1 MMLFPALFN
10 RSDSF
15 VAPDIAAWRD
25 LRRVLMMFGFMLIE
39 IESLD
44 ELKLLTSGNGLI
56 VIVLRKLRWIVE
68 VLYSLG
74 LLLFC
79 YL

>member
-1 MMLFPALFN
+1 MLFPALFN

>member
-1 MMLFPALFN
+1 MGKG
-10 RSDSF
+10 
-15 VAPDIAAWRD
+15 
-25 LRRVLMMFGFMLIE
+25 VLMMFGFMLIE